1 MKKIYLQPEIKVVT
15 IHHES
20 ILLPGS
26 ETMGIYDRKGS
37 NNEDIIVD
45 DFDDLL

>member
-20 ILLPGS
+20 PLLGES
-26 ETMGIYDRKGS
+26 YMKIYDQKGS
-37 NNEDIIVD
+37 DGKRQTVED
-45 DFDDLL
+45 FEDLL

>member
-20 ILLPGS
+20 PLLTGS
-26 ETMGIYDRKGS
+26 EKMEIYDRKGS
-37 NNEDIIVD
+37 NNEDNTVGE
-45 DFDDLL
+45 FEDLL